1 MLTVVLLAI
10 GVQDGSY
17 GQAPVEGKI
26 YWTEAKD
33 LGWIQRANLDGSNLE
48 SLLTTELEINPDRIT
63 LDPVVGKIYWT
74 EVDIEA
80 EWEGT
85 IRRANFDG
93 SEVETLI
100 TGLQDPFDLALDLF
114 EHKIYW
120 TDLQGGTIQ
129 RADLEGTNVE
139 ILITGLEAPADIA
152 LDMYLDFIGDPCP
165 NCTTK
170 IQTGFPLLDRRVAAK
185 SAFHSPYHSM
195 GAPTTMYWT
204 DLRAGTIQ
212 RADLD
217 GENAEILV
225 TDIGSPVG
233 IVVNEYI
240 YSMYWADGD
249 TGIIHRADL
258 DGANVEAL
266 VTGVEDIISIAQES
280 YYGYY
285 GEIVWMEW
293 NSDSDTGTIRCC
305 YGWDESGPYTIV
317 ETKRPKDLEVSL
329 GWFYWTDANRIY
341 WYEGD
346 EGSEPIYMGI
356 EGPAS
361 IAVDAAEDKMYWVD
375 KRLDAIRR
383 SNLDGTQIKNLLTG
397 VEEPEDISLDLVAGK
412 MYWMERGTNSIRRAD
427 LDGENVENLVE
438 VEDPQSIALD
448 VTNGK
453 MYWTSQEASRFSD
466 RGIIRRADL
475 DGENVETLLTGLY
488 DPESI
493 ALDLV
498 SGKMYWTDFALVAGA
513 RVGVDGGILRANLD
527 GSKLEILVPHLA
539 RPVDLALD
547 VTGDKMYWTDEK
559 GGSIHQANLDGE
571 NAEEIVSGLV
581 RPVGIALDVL
591 PPAATPDAVDIT
603 QIPNPDPCANGL
615 VVPNPLQNQ
624 GLVEDC
630 RALLAFR
637 NSRDERSDLSWSTA
651 FPISRWRN
659 VYIRDAR
666 VREIHLGDSP
676 IDPLNIDGP
685 ISPELG
691 NLTALESLSL
701 AGVSGLIP
709 PELGN
714 LTALESL
721 SLAGV
726 SGPIPPELGNL
737 TTLESLSLAGVSG
750 PIPTELGQLTQ
761 LRRLYISWN
770 REISGP
776 IPPEL
781 GNLTGLEYLSL
792 AGVSGPIPPELGN
805 LTNLTS
811 LVFSDDELMG
821 PIPPELGNLTNL
833 KKLALGNNSLTGPI
847 PPELGSLTNLTSL
860 ILNNNKL
867 TGPIP
872 PELGNL
878 TNLTFLSLSYNELT
892 GPIPPELGQ
901 MPQLEFLE
909 ISHNRLTG
917 PIPPELGQLTSLQSL
932 NLFNNELTGPIPPEL
947 GQMTSL
953 QRLNLNNNKLTGS
966 IPPELSQLTS
976 LQSLS
981 IHRNNQLT
989 GCVPAPLAK
998 WIEDWPI
1005 CSGTAVFV
1013 PDCCWQHIDGI
1024 WVSRRRVLENT
1035 PPRESL
1041 GPVQTQS
1048 ADDAILTFSLAGP
1061 DSAAFAIDDAGEITV
1076 GPSTMLDFEA
1086 KESYSIVVYLSDG
1099 LDHQG
1104 LADPSIDDTLRVTIE
1119 LINVEE
1125 AGTVRLSSTH
1135 PVIGDSLTAT
1145 LSDPDGLASYNPPRW
1160 QWQRSE
1166 DLPTLA
1172 WDDIPRARYN
1182 VYTPTTEDEGRLL
1195 RATATYGDGHGS
1207 NKSAESDPT
1216 AAVAT
1221 SRSATA
1227 TAADFDGDGMT
1238 DFADFFLFAD
1248 HFGSNDA
1255 RFDLDGSGVTD
1266 FADFFLF
1273 ADHFDPPA
1281 RVKLVMLARELI
1293 GLPNNPQLQ
1302 QNAPNPFNSETI
1314 LSYFLNT
1321 PGPTHLEVFA
1331 LTGQKVAV
1339 LHQGPQQA
1347 GYHRLRWNGHDDAG
1361 RPVASGMYL
1370 YRLVTADGVLTRKL
1384 ILLR

>member
-1 MLTVVLLAI
+1 M
-10 GVQDGSY
+10 G
-17 GQAPVEGKI
+17 
-26 YWTEAKD
+26 
-33 LGWIQRANLDGSNLE
+33 
-48 SLLTTELEINPDRIT
+48 
-63 LDPVVGKIYWT
+63 
-74 EVDIEA
+74 
-80 EWEGT
+80 GT
-85 IRRANFDG
+85 IRRANWDG
-93 SEVETLI
+93 SDVETLI
-100 TGLQDPFDLALDLF
+100 AGLQAPSDLALDILF

-120 TDLQGGTIQ
+120 TDGQ
-129 RADLEGTNVE
+129 
-139 ILITGLEAPADIA
+139 
-152 LDMYLDFIGDPCP
+152 
-165 NCTTK
+165 
-170 IQTGFPLLDRRVAAK
+170 
-185 SAFHSPYHSM
+185 
-195 GAPTTMYWT
+195 
-204 DLRAGTIQ
+204 AGTIQ
-212 RADLD
+212 RANLD
-217 GENAEILV
+217 GTQVETLITGLQAPSDLALDILFEHKIYWTDGQAGTIQRANLDGTQV
-225 TDIGSPVG
+225 ETLITGIDPAGIVIDDIGT
-233 IVVNEYI
+233 
-240 YSMYWADGD
+240 MYWADRR
-249 TGIIHRADL
+249 TGTVQRANFDGTQVETLVSGAENIVAIAL
-258 DGANVEAL
+258 DRNVIYWRKWNEESGMGAIRVCSGWDSCSVEN
-266 VTGVEDIISIAQES
+266 EDIVTEIEGS
-280 YYGYY
+280 GYL
-285 GEIVWMEW
+285 
-293 NSDSDTGTIRCC
+293 
-305 YGWDESGPYTIV
+305 ESGY
-317 ETKRPKDLEVSL
+317 LEVYSTKGHWL
-329 GWFYWTDANRIY
+329 YWTDANRIY
-341 WYEGD
+341 RTSVTSVEYPIVKNEGL
-346 EGSEPIYMGI
+346 EPIAMGI
-356 EGPAS
+356 EGPQD
-361 IAVDAAEDKMYWVD
+361 IAIDVRENKMYWTD
-375 KRLDAIRR
+375 KWTSTIRR
-383 SNLDGTQIKNLLTG
+383 SNLDGTQVKNLLTG
-397 VEEPEDISLDLVAGK
+397 VEEPEDIALDLDADR

-427 LDGENVENLVE
+427 LDGENVETLVE

-475 DGENVETLLTGLY
+475 DGENVETLITGLY

-498 SGKMYWTDFALVAGA
+498 SGKMYWTDFTLVAGT
-513 RVGVDGGILRANLD
+513 RVGMDGGILRANLD
-527 GSKLEILVPHLA
+527 GSKLEILVSHLA

-559 GGSIHQANLDGE
+559 GGSIQRANLDGE

-591 PPAATPDAVDIT
+591 PPDTTLDAVDIT

-624 GLVEDC
+624 GLVQDC
-630 RALLAFR
+630 RALLVFR
-637 NSRDERSDLSWSTA
+637 NSRDERSDLSWSTS
-651 FPISRWRN
+651 FPISEWIE

-666 VREIHLGDSP
+666 VREIHLGYSP
-676 IDPLNIDGP
+676 INPLNIDGP

-701 AGVSGLIP
+701 AGMSEPIP

-726 SGPIPPELGNL
+726 LGPVPPELG
-737 TTLESLSLAGVSG
+737 
-750 PIPTELGQLTQ
+750 QLIQ

-770 REISGP
+770 REISGL

-781 GNLTGLEYLSL
+781 GNLTALEFLSL
-792 AGVSGPIPPELGN
+792 TGVSGPIPPELGN

-811 LVFSDDELMG
+811 LGLSDNELAG
-821 PIPPELGNLTNL
+821 LIPPELGNLTNL
-833 KKLALGNNSLTGPI
+833 ERFTLRNNSLT
-847 PPELGSLTNLTSL
+847 SS
-860 ILNNNKL
+860 
-867 TGPIP
+867 IP

-878 TNLTFLSLSYNELT
+878 TNLTNLNFSYNELTGPIPPELGQLTSLTNLSLSYNELT

-901 MPQLEFLE
+901 LTQLESLE
-909 ISHNRLTG
+909 ISHNRLTDPIPPELGQLTSLQSLILNNNRLTG

-932 NLFNNELTGPIPPEL
+932 I
-947 GQMTSL
+947 
-953 QRLNLNNNKLTGS
+953 LNNNKLTGS

-976 LQSLS
+976 LQSLY
-981 IHRNNQLT
+981 IHLNNQLT

-998 WIEDWPI
+998 WVKDWPV
-1005 CSGTAVFV
+1005 CLGFAVFA
-1013 PDCCWQHIDGI
+1013 PDCCWRHIDGI
-1024 WVSRRRVLENT
+1024 WVSDRRIRENT
-1035 PPRESL
+1035 PPGEPL

-1076 GPSTMLDFEA
+1076 GGSTTLDFEI
-1086 KESYSIVVYLSDG
+1086 KKSYSIVVYLSDG

-1104 LADPSIDDTLRVTIE
+1104 LADPSIDDTLRVTID
-1119 LINVEE
+1119 LVNVEE
-1125 AGTVRLSSTH
+1125 AGTVTLSSTH
-1135 PVIGDSLTAT
+1135 PVIGGSLTAT
-1145 LSDPDGLASYNPPRW
+1145 LSDPDGLVSYNPPRW
-1160 QWQRSE
+1160 QWQQSE
-1166 DLPTLA
+1166 DLPTPA

-1207 NKSAESDPT
+1207 NKSAQSDPT

-1227 TAADFDGDGMT
+1227 STATAADFDGDSVT

-1248 HFGSNDA
+1248 AFGRSNA
-1255 RFDLDGSGVTD
+1255 RFDFDSNGAVD

-1273 ADHFDPPA
+1273 ADHFDPSA
-1281 RVKLVMLARELI
+1281 RAKLVMLARELI
-1293 GLPNNPQLQ
+1293 GLPDSSQLQ

-1347 GYHRLRWNGHDDAG
+1347 GYHRLRWNGCDDAG

>member
-1 MLTVVLLAI
+1 MLTVVLAI
-10 GVQDGSY
+10 GLQDGSY
-17 GQAPVEGKI
+17 GQSPVEGKI

-80 EWEGT
+80 EWAGT

-139 ILITGLEAPADIA
+139 TLITGLEAPADIA

-165 NCTTK
+165 NCITK

-317 ETKRPKDLEVSL
+317 ETKRPRDLEVSL

-346 EGSEPIYMGI
+346 EGSEPIYMGV

-383 SNLDGTQIKNLLTG
+383 SNFDGTQVKNLLTG
-397 VEEPEDISLDLVAGK
+397 VEKPEDISLDLVAGK
-412 MYWMERGTNSIRRAD
+412 MYWMERGTNSIRRAE
-427 LDGENVENLVE
+427 LDGENVEILVE

-466 RGIIRRADL
+466 RGIIRRAEL

-498 SGKMYWTDFALVAGA
+498 AGKMYWTDFALVAGA

-527 GSKLEILVPHLA
+527 GSELEILVPHLA

-571 NAEEIVSGLV
+571 NAEEIVAGLV

-637 NSRDERSDLSWSTA
+637 NSRDKRSDLRWSTA
-651 FPISRWRN
+651 FPISGWRE
-659 VYIRDAR
+659 VYVRDAR
-666 VREIHLGDSP
+666 VREIHLGYSP

-701 AGVSGLIP
+701 AGVSGPIP

-737 TTLESLSLAGVSG
+737 TALESLSLAGVSG
-750 PIPTELGQLTQ
+750 PIPPELGQLTQ

-770 REISGP
+770 REISGL

-781 GNLTGLEYLSL
+781 GNLTELEFLSL

-811 LVFSDDELMG
+811 LVLSDNELMG

-847 PPELGSLTNLTSL
+847 PPELGNLTNLTSL
-860 ILNNNKL
+860 NLSNNKL

-872 PELGNL
+872 PELGQPDKPHAFEPL
-878 TNLTFLSLSYNELT
+878 
-892 GPIPPELGQ
+892 
-901 MPQLEFLE
+901 
-909 ISHNRLTG
+909 
-917 PIPPELGQLTSLQSL
+917 LQ
-932 NLFNNELTGPIPPEL
+932 
-947 GQMTSL
+947 
-953 QRLNLNNNKLTGS
+953 
-966 IPPELSQLTS
+966 
-976 LQSLS
+976 
-981 IHRNNQLT
+981 
-989 GCVPAPLAK
+989 
-998 WIEDWPI
+998 
-1005 CSGTAVFV
+1005 
-1013 PDCCWQHIDGI
+1013 
-1024 WVSRRRVLENT
+1024 
-1035 PPRESL
+1035 
-1041 GPVQTQS
+1041 
-1048 ADDAILTFSLAGP
+1048 
-1061 DSAAFAIDDAGEITV
+1061 
-1076 GPSTMLDFEA
+1076 
-1086 KESYSIVVYLSDG
+1086 
-1099 LDHQG
+1099 
-1104 LADPSIDDTLRVTIE
+1104 
-1119 LINVEE
+1119 
-1125 AGTVRLSSTH
+1125 
-1135 PVIGDSLTAT
+1135 
-1145 LSDPDGLASYNPPRW
+1145 
-1160 QWQRSE
+1160 
-1166 DLPTLA
+1166 
-1172 WDDIPRARYN
+1172 
-1182 VYTPTTEDEGRLL
+1182 
-1195 RATATYGDGHGS
+1195 
-1207 NKSAESDPT
+1207 
-1216 AAVAT
+1216 
-1221 SRSATA
+1221 
-1227 TAADFDGDGMT
+1227 
-1238 DFADFFLFAD
+1238 
-1248 HFGSNDA
+1248 
-1255 RFDLDGSGVTD
+1255 
-1266 FADFFLF
+1266 
-1273 ADHFDPPA
+1273 
-1281 RVKLVMLARELI
+1281 
-1293 GLPNNPQLQ
+1293 
-1302 QNAPNPFNSETI
+1302 
-1314 LSYFLNT
+1314 
-1321 PGPTHLEVFA
+1321 
-1331 LTGQKVAV
+1331 
-1339 LHQGPQQA
+1339 
-1347 GYHRLRWNGHDDAG
+1347 
-1361 RPVASGMYL
+1361 
-1370 YRLVTADGVLTRKL
+1370 
-1384 ILLR
+1384 